1 MPARGVGLGSSR
13 RGVRWP
19 WARRW
24 GAGMFRGARLRVR
37 SSVRELRGVR
47 AERLR
52 PRRRRAAEAAGAHQA
67 LGTPGSVGLTEAARD
82 SRVVWV
88 NGAVGEPAVVGP
100 AGSVWVTRSEEEE
113 EEEEEAS
120 GIWSRRGCERKGRPS
135 PMGHESILELWLKVR
150 AMRMA
155 SGCWEGSRVELHP
168 VPAGEGAVERGLPG
182 RASWFQTSQDGVT
195 GPWVRGQ
202 ARAGSQASGLTTS
215 VGLGAACE
223 LASGPCGQAQVG
235 LVSSPVVVSG
245 LLEEVGCVGVP
256 GPQELGQTP
265 EDLGGMDLPEAVGV
279 LRAGEVEMC
288 CGDTPGLEDRGQ
300 IPGAVTQLAG
310 CGDTS
315 SLWEKAVEVPDA
327 WVVPR
332 VVSEE
337 TVSMGPSGMWQRRQ
351 VEEDIGSESNPGL
364 WGTEQPIGMPCATE
378 EDTRCGCDP
387 GFRERAKRSL
397 WVERS
402 SEGSPGSWGV
412 LHPAALC
419 DPGEW
424 KAGLP
429 SAQGLWGPEHTVE
442 VPKTLGREID
452 CVSVSGLRGTGQ
464 LPELSRTVVLGDR
477 EKGTIYGVLPGLQEK
492 QQAETEL
499 TKEETHSGSVLNPW
513 GRRQIEEQE
522 ALGPATF
529 QVPGL
534 VNQEAVLGAAS
545 CMCGRRQ
552 TVGISQTLG
561 MPKVAGV
568 PKHRGTP
575 TGVPIALS
583 GPARVPT
590 AVWVSSP
597 VCQGSHSEDGVNLWG
612 RAPAVEVPV
621 APEALWS
628 MGKAADCGAFS
639 CSLGRRKA
647 FGVPVAPEE
656 LGSLEAETGSEGFS
670 GLSERRQTAGIP
682 VVAGLSPGGGEPVAL
697 RVPRP
702 VLEETGC
709 ESISGLNMER
719 EREWGSA
726 GVKAST
732 IMGMPVSARISGS
745 TREKSVCGRVS
756 DLSRIRQT
764 ARTPMALGQLEPARE
779 ETFSEDV
786 WGLSGGRQTIEMPAA
801 AQVFMTQEV
810 STAPGLLMVG
820 DCISE
825 DNMGL
830 GRRTTEVPPV
840 ARLPGLNEGEEGT
853 EGAPGLWRSRSN
865 RIVPGAVQRPLPL
878 EMLTAVSTE
887 EHVPAAL
894 WVTTSSGEEDEC
906 ASGLSVWRRQC
917 TEGARTSGGE
927 SRRAIGLAGS
937 GQAAEASYIWGG
949 DARLWGCPR
958 TMGGI
963 CESIPGVAGTRTA
976 VSLISQEDMGLSHFS
991 NHLPQSE
998 RRQGGGRSG
1007 VSVIT
1012 CHKVRGEREE
1022 EDQESK

>member
-1 MPARGVGLGSSR
+1 
-13 RGVRWP
+13 
-19 WARRW
+19 
-24 GAGMFRGARLRVR
+24 MFRGARLRVR

-52 PRRRRAAEAAGAHQA
+52 PRRRRAAESAGAHKA
-67 LGTPGSVGLTEAARD
+67 LGPPGTVGLTEAARD

-113 EEEEEAS
+113 EEEAS
-120 GIWSRRGCERKGRPS
+120 GICSRRGCERKGRPS

-245 LLEEVGCVGVP
+245 LLEEVGCVGIP

-288 CGDTPGLEDRGQ
+288 CGDTPGLEDSGQLVQ

-337 TVSMGPSGMWQRRQ
+337 TISMGPSGMWQRRQ

-387 GFRERAKRSL
+387 GFRERAERSL

-534 VNQEAVLGAAS
+534 V
-545 CMCGRRQ
+545 
-552 TVGISQTLG
+552 
-561 MPKVAGV
+561 
-568 PKHRGTP
+568 
-575 TGVPIALS
+575 
-583 GPARVPT
+583 
-590 AVWVSSP
+590 
-597 VCQGSHSEDGVNLWG
+597 
-612 RAPAVEVPV
+612 
-621 APEALWS
+621 
-628 MGKAADCGAFS
+628 
-639 CSLGRRKA
+639 
-647 FGVPVAPEE
+647 
-656 LGSLEAETGSEGFS
+656 
-670 GLSERRQTAGIP
+670 
-682 VVAGLSPGGGEPVAL
+682 
-697 RVPRP
+697 
-702 VLEETGC
+702 
-709 ESISGLNMER
+709 
-719 EREWGSA
+719 
-726 GVKAST
+726 
-732 IMGMPVSARISGS
+732 
-745 TREKSVCGRVS
+745 
-756 DLSRIRQT
+756 
-764 ARTPMALGQLEPARE
+764 
-779 ETFSEDV
+779 
-786 WGLSGGRQTIEMPAA
+786 
-801 AQVFMTQEV
+801 
-810 STAPGLLMVG
+810 MVG

-927 SRRAIGLAGS
+927 SRRAVGLAGS
-937 GQAAEASYIWGG
+937 GQATEASYIWGG